1 MGLLEFTDRGIYCPE
16 ADIFIDPWKP
26 VKKALITHGHADHAR
41 PGSGSYLC
49 THSAKPVIRFRLGP
63 VYIDSVGYGETVNI
77 NGVKFS
83 FWPAGHVVGSAQIQV
98 EHKGEVWVVSGDYKT
113 EFDGLSEAFEPR
125 RCHHFITESTFG
137 LPVYN
142 WAPQSRIFE
151 DINGWWAK
159 NKAEGKVTL
168 LTGYALGKAQR
179 IIHNLDDSIGTIF
192 THGAVENINEI
203 LRRQGVPLKPT
214 RRIQTGMAAK
224 DFAEGIIIAPPSAAT
239 GPWLKKFKQLS
250 VGVASGWMAIRG
262 ARRRRA
268 VERGFVL
275 SDHADWAGLNNAIEA
290 TGAST
295 VYVTHGYTAVFSSWL
310 REKGLQAFEL
320 KTEYQGELN
329 EINESDTTED

>member
-16 ADIFIDPWKP
+16 AAIFIDPWKP

-41 PGSGSYLC
+41 PGHQSYLC
-49 THSAKPVIRFRLGP
+49 THSAKPVMRFRLGP
-63 VYIDSVGYGETVNI
+63 INVSSVAYGEVLSI

-83 FWPAGHVVGSAQIQV
+83 FWPAGHVVGSAQIKV
-98 EHKGEVWVVSGDYKT
+98 EHRGEIWVVSGDYKT
-113 EFDGLSEAFEPR
+113 EYDGLSEAFEPQ

-142 WAPQSRIFE
+142 WAPQAQIFAE
-151 DINGWWAK
+151 INSWWKK
-159 NKAEGKVTL
+159 NKEEGKVTL

-179 IIHNLDDSIGTIF
+179 IIHHLDDSIGPVF

-203 LRRQGVPLKPT
+203 IRNQGIPLKT
-214 RRIQTGMAAK
+214 TQRIQAGMQAKHFTG
-224 DFAEGIIIAPPSAAT
+224 GIIIAPPSAAG
-239 GPWLKKFKQLS
+239 GPWLKKFKDLS

-262 ARRRRA
+262 ARRRRG

-275 SDHADWAGLNNAIEA
+275 SDHADWGGLNEAIEA

-295 VYVTHGYTAVFSSWL
+295 VYVTHGYTAIFSQWL
-310 REKGLQAFEL
+310 REKGLQAYEL

-329 EINESDTTED
+329 EINESDTPED